1 MHVPSIT
8 PGFLLGDSSVMN
20 DVNVL
25 KRLWVHEVMRVYYD
39 RLVDDSD
46 RAWLVKN
53 LKEVMQSDFDTSFDE
68 LFTHLDFNKDG
79 TTTCVKHVYRVHL
92 NFA

>member
-1 MHVPSIT
+1 MHTCIIIMLHMCSQSFHA
-8 PGFLLGDSSVMN
+8 GFLLGDSSTLN

-25 KRLWVHEVMRVYYD
+25 KRLWAHEVMRVYYD

-53 LKEVMQSDFDTSFDE
+53 LKEVMQKDFDTSFDE

-79 TTTCVKHVYRVHL
+79 TVT
-92 NFA
+92 